1 MQVIIDNKMK
11 QYKTT
16 KSLQEKKFKKVENCI
31 DLIYPEGYNE
41 AVQYCPLQRFIWLIF
56 ERVSLMYDIEY
67 YKRIFDRY
75 GGMMRTTQLAEEKVF
90 YQQREKL
97 IEDGYVEKVRRG
109 YYQWVN
115 PDDFSEAGTVISLFP
130 DAILCMDTA
139 LRYYGY
145 SDRTPADWH
154 LAVSKDSGKS
164 RFNIDYPFVKPYYYE
179 PHVHELGLSVTEID
193 GHQVRIYDK
202 DRLICDC
209 LRYRNKMDKEIFNRA
224 IQSYI
229 ADTGKNIPNLLAYAS
244 ALRVKTLVKGL
255 IGVWL

>member
-1 MQVIIDNKMK
+1 
-11 QYKTT
+11 
-16 KSLQEKKFKKVENCI
+16 
-31 DLIYPEGYNE
+31 
-41 AVQYCPLQRFIWLIF
+41 
-56 ERVSLMYDIEY
+56 MYDIEY

-90 YQQREKL
+90 YQNREKL

-109 YYQWVN
+109 YYQWIN
-115 PDDFSEAGTVISLFP
+115 PEDFSEAGTVTRLFP

-164 RFNIDYPFVKPYYYE
+164 RFNIDYPFVKPYYVE
-179 PHVHELGLSVTEID
+179 PKVLELGLTRGNMD
-193 GHQVRIYDK
+193 GHEVRIYDK
-202 DRLICDC
+202 DRVICDC
-209 LRYRNKMDKEIFNRA
+209 LRYRNKMDKEIFNKA
-224 IQSYI
+224 IQNYI
-229 ADTGKNIPNLLAYAS
+229 ADPEKSIPKLLEYAEP
-244 ALRVKTLVKGL
+244 LRVKKIAKDL